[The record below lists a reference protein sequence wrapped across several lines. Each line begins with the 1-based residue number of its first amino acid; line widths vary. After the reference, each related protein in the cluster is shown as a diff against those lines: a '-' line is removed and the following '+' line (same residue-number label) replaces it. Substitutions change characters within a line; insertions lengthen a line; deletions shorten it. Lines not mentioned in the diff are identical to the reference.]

1 MTTYKGQVF
10 YLVRNDKYKTLRFLP
25 CFSALCDYIDKYRE
39 YDFRILQC
47 VVLETDDG
55 LEIREQYKLRAEHGH
70 VITGGEL

>member
-1 MTTYKGQVF
+1 MTTHNGQVF

-25 CFSALCDYIDKYRE
+25 CFSALCDYVDKYRE

-70 VITGGEL
+70 VITGG